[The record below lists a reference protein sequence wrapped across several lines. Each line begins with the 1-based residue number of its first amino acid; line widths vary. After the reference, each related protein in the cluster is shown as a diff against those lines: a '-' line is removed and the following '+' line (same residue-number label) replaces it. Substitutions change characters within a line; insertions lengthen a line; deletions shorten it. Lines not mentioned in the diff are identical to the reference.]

1 MGLNAPVGN
10 YGNGDPVWAFW
21 PMGSAWLTQHL
32 WEHYAFSGDEA
43 FLRDKAYPIMKDAA
57 LFCLDWLIEDKDG
70 YFITSPST
78 SPEHKFLVGDKC
90 HAVSAASTIDL
101 SLISELFDNCI
112 KAAEQLKIDENLVMT
127 FVETKQKLLP
137 LQIGKHDRLQEWSK
151 DFVDEDVHHRHV
163 SHLVGIYP
171 SNLLRSSLL
180 LICFKQRKNRL
191 KSEGTGERDGAL
203 AGKSAYGQDSKTA
216 IARSG

>member
-1 MGLNAPVGN
+1 MGG
-10 YGNGDPVWAFW
+10 
-21 PMGSAWLTQHL
+21 AWLTEHL

-90 HAVSAASTIDL
+90 HAVSAASTMDL

-171 SNLLRSSLL
+171 GRLITEQSAPDLFQAAKKSLE
-180 LICFKQRKNRL
+180 IRGDG
-191 KSEGTGERDGAL
+191 GTGWSLGWKIGLWARFKDG
-203 AGKSAYGQDSKTA
+203 